1 MQRLSNN
8 NYNYVSDLERLSDS
22 FYSNEYKEDIAGFTK
37 NLFLVLN
44 KITNTDTIS
53 KYINNRVEI
62 YSLSNTSYLYLKD
75 IIKML
80 DTDEVIN
87 LSKYNDVLFSITGKP
102 QPRININTI
111 RNIETEFTI
120 LISKID
126 IVGMLE
132 FLKTLAIFSTMMMR
146 RG

>member
-8 NYNYVSDLERLSDS
+8 RYNYASDLERLSED
-22 FYSNEYKEDIAGFTK
+22 FYSNEYKNDIAGFTK

-44 KITNTDTIS
+44 KITNDQSIS
-53 KYINNRVEI
+53 KYIDGKVELC
-62 YSLSNTSYLYLKD
+62 SLSNTSYLYLKD
-75 IIKML
+75 IIKMI

-87 LSKYNDVLFSITGKP
+87 LSKYKDVLFSNTGKM
-102 QPRININTI
+102 QAKINFNVT
-111 RNIETEFTI
+111 RNIETEFTM

-132 FLKTLAIFSTMMMR
+132 FLKTLAIFNTMVR

>member
-22 FYSNEYKEDIAGFTK
+22 FYRNEYKEDIAGFTK
-37 NLFLVLN
+37 NQFLVLN

-53 KYINNRVEI
+53 KYINNKVEI
-62 YSLSNTSYLYLKD
+62 YRLSNTSYLYLKD
-75 IIKML
+75 IIKMI

-87 LSKYNDVLFSITGKP
+87 LSKYKDVLFSNTGKT

-132 FLKTLAIFSTMMMR
+132 FLRTLAIFHTDVNR

>member
-8 NYNYVSDLERLSDS
+8 RYNYASDLERLSED
-22 FYSNEYKEDIAGFTK
+22 FYSNEYKNDIAGFTK

-44 KITNTDTIS
+44 KITNDQSIS
-53 KYINNRVEI
+53 KYIDIKIEFNKM
-62 YSLSNTSYLYLKD
+62 STASYLYLKD
-75 IIKML
+75 IIKMI

-87 LSKYNDVLFSITGKP
+87 LSKYKDVLFSNTGKM
-102 QPRININTI
+102 QAKINFNVT
-111 RNIETEFTI
+111 RNIETEFTM

-132 FLKTLAIFSTMMMR
+132 FLKTLAIFNTMVS

>member
-1 MQRLSNN
+1 MQRLSVNR
-8 NYNYVSDLERLSDS
+8 YNYASDLERLSED
-22 FYSNEYKEDIAGFTK
+22 FYSNEYKNDIAGFTK

-44 KITNTDTIS
+44 KITHGNSIVN
-53 KYINNRVEI
+53 YIDIKIELYN
-62 YSLSNTSYLYLKD
+62 LSNTSYLYLKD
-75 IIKML
+75 IIKMI

-87 LSKYNDVLFSITGKP
+87 LSKYKDVLFSNTGKT

-132 FLKTLAIFSTMMMR
+132 FLRTLAIFHTDVNR

>member
-8 NYNYVSDLERLSDS
+8 RYNYASDLERLSED
-22 FYSNEYKEDIAGFTK
+22 FYSNEYKNDIAGFTK
-37 NLFLVLN
+37 NLFLVLK
-44 KITNTDTIS
+44 KITNDQSIS
-53 KYINNRVEI
+53 KYIDCKVELC
-62 YSLSNTSYLYLKD
+62 SLSNTSYLYLKD
-75 IIKML
+75 IIKMI

-87 LSKYNDVLFSITGKP
+87 LSKYKDVLFSNTGKM
-102 QPRININTI
+102 QAKINFNVT
-111 RNIETEFTI
+111 RNIETEFTM

-132 FLKTLAIFSTMMMR
+132 FLKTLAIFNTMVS

>member
-8 NYNYVSDLERLSDS
+8 RYNYASDLERLSED
-22 FYSNEYKEDIAGFTK
+22 FYSNEYKNDIAGFTK

-44 KITNTDTIS
+44 KITNEQSIS
-53 KYINNRVEI
+53 KYIDSKVELC
-62 YSLSNTSYLYLKD
+62 SLSNTSYLYLKD
-75 IIKML
+75 IIKMI

-87 LSKYNDVLFSITGKP
+87 LSKYKDVLFSNTGKI
-102 QPRININTI
+102 QPRININVM
-111 RNIETEFTI
+111 RNIETEFTM

-132 FLKTLAIFSTMMMR
+132 FLKTLAIFNIVVNR
-146 RG
+146 NG

>member
-8 NYNYVSDLERLSDS
+8 NYNYASDLERLSDI

-44 KITNTDTIS
+44 KITQNNSIT
-53 KYINNRVEI
+53 KYIDIKIEFNKM
-62 YSLSNTSYLYLKD
+62 STASYLYLKD
-75 IIKML
+75 IVKML
-80 DTDEVIN
+80 ETDVVIN
-87 LSKYNDVLFSITGKP
+87 LSKYKDVLFSDTGKV
-102 QPRININTI
+102 QERLNLNTS
-111 RNIETEFTI
+111 RNSETEFVI

-132 FLKTLAIFSTMMMR
+132 FLKILSIFHTDVIR

>member
-8 NYNYVSDLERLSDS
+8 RYNYVSDLERLSED
-22 FYSNEYKEDIAGFTK
+22 FYSNEYKNDIAGFTK

-53 KYINNRVEI
+53 KYINKMVEI

-87 LSKYNDVLFSITGKP
+87 LSKYKDVLFSITGKP

-111 RNIETEFTI
+111 RNIETEFSI

-132 FLKTLAIFSTMMMR
+132 FLKTLAIFNTMVS